1 MKLPSVR
8 KIGLAVGFVVFYFV
22 VLRVLRVFITGTLLL
37 PLALSVDDG
46 RDNGLQI
53 FYSPGS
59 TGIYAYS
66 EVYLQEYWETQEDKS
81 ASYEIHP
88 QENPSD
94 TITQSDDRSALSFDH
109 DVELYDQSIEPD
121 EAQIISDVDSGE
133 IAAKT
138 QPNEPVQIQPG
149 VRTPSP
155 VGMQSTFGD
164 KPYYVL
170 KGMGDQFFL
179 FAGFV
184 ILLIGSWRY
193 VAGLFAYQVSAY
205 VLAVGFFFLGLAGQ
219 LWAMRVMD
227 FLIEYANPAVALLWI
242 LVVYIGEKPKTD

>member
-1 MKLPSVR
+1 MKFPSVR

-59 TGIYAYS
+59 TGIYAYT
-66 EVYLQEYWETQEDKS
+66 EAYLQEYWETQEEES
-81 ASYEIHP
+81 A
-88 QENPSD
+88 
-94 TITQSDDRSALSFDH
+94 TA
-109 DVELYDQSIEPD
+109 
-121 EAQIISDVDSGE
+121 
-133 IAAKT
+133 

-193 VAGLFAYQVSAY
+193 VAGLFAYQIGAY
-205 VLAVGFFFLGLAGQ
+205 VFSVGFFFLGVAGQ